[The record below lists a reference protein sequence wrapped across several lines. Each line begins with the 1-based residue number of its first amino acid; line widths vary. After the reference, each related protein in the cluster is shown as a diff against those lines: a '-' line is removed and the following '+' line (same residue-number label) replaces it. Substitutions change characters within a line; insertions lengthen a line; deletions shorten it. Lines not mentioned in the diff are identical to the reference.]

1 MFRSVARAPSG
12 FYRPDKGMDP
22 PRGSSLLPLGK
33 GGHVEAADSQNGTVG
48 RDEARVSYQVPNT
61 LLSVQNIYKS
71 FGSNEVL
78 KGISLDLC
86 ESQVLALIGGNGAGK
101 STLMKIIMGIYSADS
116 GEITIAGKK
125 VDISNPKAALE
136 HSIYM
141 VPQEPMLFPNMTVRE
156 NVVIGFD
163 EGASEL
169 ESRLKSVMAE
179 IGWSLDLDCKAS
191 TLSIAEQGMVEILRG
206 LMRNPKVLILD
217 EPTSALTFDEVQS
230 LLACVEELQK
240 KGIGIIYITHR
251 LSEVFEIGTT
261 VAILRDGIV
270 TTQGN
275 VFEFTRD
282 DLVRGLL
289 PEDASVDGATTGDSA
304 CEIDYSQEPV
314 LRVRDFS
321 GYGFSDV
328 SFDIYPGEI
337 VGLAGVVG
345 AGRTE
350 MATTIFGRDKVL
362 GGSVTLNGQDITGRK
377 TRQVISMGLNYV
389 PEDRFNDGLYRIR
402 GVAENTTSALLSSS
416 RMGRFFLNSKE
427 EERVSQSYVDR
438 FRTKVTGLDQE
449 VGGLSGGNQQKTVI
463 GRAFSTS
470 PKVVILDEPT
480 RGIDAAARGDVYAVL
495 QELRDTGVSIL
506 LISSDMEEIVELSD
520 RALVMYQGRIVQEF
534 GKDQIVQENLT
545 AAAFGVY
552 QADAKAVTD

>member
-1 MFRSVARAPSG
+1 M
-12 FYRPDKGMDP
+12 
-22 PRGSSLLPLGK
+22 
-33 GGHVEAADSQNGTVG
+33 EAADSQNGTVG

>member
-1 MFRSVARAPSG
+1 M
-12 FYRPDKGMDP
+12 
-22 PRGSSLLPLGK
+22 
-33 GGHVEAADSQNGTVG
+33 EAAGSQQDATKQDGSG
-48 RDEARVSYQVPNT
+48 ISYQVPNT

-71 FGSNEVL
+71 FGSNAVL

-86 ESQVLALIGGNGAGK
+86 KGQVLALIGGNGAGK
-101 STLMKIIMGIYSADS
+101 STLMKIIMGIYSADR
-116 GEITIAGKK
+116 GEITIAGEK
-125 VDISNPKAALE
+125 VDISNPKAALA

-156 NVVIGFD
+156 NIVIGFD

-169 ESRLKSVMAE
+169 ESRLRSVMDE
-179 IGWSLDLDCKAS
+179 IGWSLDLDRKAS

-230 LLACVEELQK
+230 LLACVQELQN

-251 LSEVFEIGTT
+251 LAEVFEIGTT

-289 PEDASVDGATTGDSA
+289 PADASLSSGKARGAA
-304 CEIDYSQEPV
+304 RKIDYSQDPV
-314 LRVRDFS
+314 LKVQGFC
-321 GYGFSDV
+321 GYGFSDI

-350 MATTIFGRDKVL
+350 MATTIFGMDKAL
-362 GGSVTLNGQDITGRK
+362 GGSVLLNGQDITGRK

-416 RMGRFFLNSKE
+416 RMGRLFLNAKE

-449 VGGLSGGNQQKTVI
+449 VGGLSGGNQQKIVI

-506 LISSDMEEIVELSD
+506 LISSDMEEVVELSD

-534 GKDQIVQENLT
+534 ERDQIVQENLT

-552 QADAKAVTD
+552 QAEAKAVTE